1 MSDPEPRWR
10 RRKDARP
17 AEMVEAALDVF
28 AEHGFA
34 AARLDD
40 IARRAGVAK
49 GSLYLYFDTKEAL
62 FRAVVTGIVV
72 PAVSRVLATARTPEG
87 GAQDGPF
94 AEVAPRLLAGA
105 SRALSQNRVAAV
117 ARMVI
122 GEARTFPDLA
132 RIWHDEVVGPLLSAV
147 ATRIARAQAA
157 GEVRPGDPRTHAFS
171 LVGPLLMA
179 TLYRQVFAG
188 VDADLPDLARV
199 ADQHVQSLLGGLIL
213 PSPRPIASHPGDIA

>member
-1 MSDPEPRWR
+1 MNEAGPRWR
-10 RRKDARP
+10 RRKEARP
-17 AEMVEAALDVF
+17 AEMIEAALDVF

-34 AARLDD
+34 AAKLDD

-62 FRAVVTGIVV
+62 FRAVVEQIIA
-72 PAVSRVLATARTPEG
+72 PAVSRVLAMAQIPEEG
-87 GAQDGPF
+87 PQNGPF

-105 SRALSQNRVAAV
+105 ALALSQDRVAAV

-132 RIWHDEVVGPLLSAV
+132 RVWHDQVVGPLLSAV
-147 ATRIARAQAA
+147 AARIARAQAA
-157 GEVRPGDPRTHAFS
+157 GEVRPGSPRTHAFS

-188 VDADLPDLARV
+188 VDADPPDLAQV
-199 ADQHVQSLLGGLIL
+199 AAQHAQSLLQGLIL
-213 PSPRPIASHPGDIA
+213 PATPPAKELPDD

>member
-10 RRKDARP
+10 RRKEARP
-17 AEMVEAALDVF
+17 GEMIEAAMDIF
-28 AEHGFA
+28 AERGFA
-34 AARLDD
+34 LAKLDD

-62 FRAVVTGIVV
+62 FRAVVRDRLV
-72 PAVSRVLATARTPEG
+72 PAVGAVLAAAQT
-87 GAQDGPF
+87 QDGPF
-94 AEVAPRLLAGA
+94 IEVAPRLLAGA
-105 SRALSQNRVAAV
+105 AAALSQDRVAAL

-132 RIWHDEVVGPLLSAV
+132 RVWHHEVVGPLLAAVSA
-147 ATRIARAQAA
+147 RIAAAQAA

-179 TLYRQVFAG
+179 TLFREVFAG
-188 VDADLPDLARV
+188 VSADPPDLGQV
-199 ADQHVQSLLGGLIL
+199 AEQHIRTLLSGLIL
-213 PSPRPIASHPGDIA
+213 PKGDLS